1 VSALLLGRA
10 VARRHEVGV
19 RLSLGATRFRIVRQ
33 VLTESLVY
41 AIAGA
46 SLGLALYTI
55 TIQIAYA
62 TIPGILPGL
71 EARPATFF
79 GAAALALVTTVV
91 FGLAPALHASRAGIG
106 EVIKNSGPQTMRR
119 SRLQAGLVVLQL
131 ASSQPVLI
139 VTSLVLIDL
148 RARNG
153 ISGTDAPASVVTMQL
168 DLFRAG
174 ATRLEPEAA
183 ELPASRAS
191 LARIQQ
197 HLKQLSGVESA
208 AMATGS
214 SSARFETP
222 GETRE
227 GGGRAAEMRQTWVTP
242 DYLAL
247 SGFQLLQ
254 GSTITAAEDRPGSTA
269 IVVNAAAASR
279 LWPEKNPVG
288 NLLLRRP
295 GEPGEP
301 TRVFEVIGV
310 VGSLPQDPNPEV
322 PVVFAPMATAEHI
335 GQPTLIVRTAGDAGP
350 LLPQLKRAIGE
361 IEPWA
366 GVSGGRTLAEIESE
380 RRRESLQS
388 NAAALAI
395 GAAAL
400 LLASLG
406 LYAIIAL
413 AVAQRTREIGVRLA
427 VGATPAAVVR
437 MFLGNGLKVSLIGL
451 AIGVPLTVAGIRLVQ
466 AGVVGFSLEKIA
478 AVLLVVPALIGVAG
492 FASWLPARRAGRVDP
507 LVALRTE

>member
-1 VSALLLGRA
+1 MDQRDSGTREFLIAMAIVAALIVVITCSNVSALLLGRA

-214 SSARFETP
+214 P
-222 GETRE
+222 
-227 GGGRAAEMRQTWVTP
+227 V
-242 DYLAL
+242 
-247 SGFQLLQ
+247 
-254 GSTITAAEDRPGSTA
+254 PGSK
-269 IVVNAAAASR
+269 
-279 LWPEKNPVG
+279 LPEKPV
-288 NLLLRRP
+288 
-295 GEPGEP
+295 
-301 TRVFEVIGV
+301 
-310 VGSLPQDPNPEV
+310 
-322 PVVFAPMATAEHI
+322 
-335 GQPTLIVRTAGDAGP
+335 
-350 LLPQLKRAIGE
+350 
-361 IEPWA
+361 
-366 GVSGGRTLAEIESE
+366 
-380 RRRESLQS
+380 RE
-388 NAAALAI
+388 
-395 GAAAL
+395 
-400 LLASLG
+400 
-406 LYAIIAL
+406 
-413 AVAQRTREIGVRLA
+413 
-427 VGATPAAVVR
+427 
-437 MFLGNGLKVSLIGL
+437 
-451 AIGVPLTVAGIRLVQ
+451 VAGQ
-466 AGVVGFSLEKIA
+466 
-478 AVLLVVPALIGVAG
+478 
-492 FASWLPARRAGRVDP
+492 RRCGKPGSR
-507 LVALRTE
+507 RTTSP